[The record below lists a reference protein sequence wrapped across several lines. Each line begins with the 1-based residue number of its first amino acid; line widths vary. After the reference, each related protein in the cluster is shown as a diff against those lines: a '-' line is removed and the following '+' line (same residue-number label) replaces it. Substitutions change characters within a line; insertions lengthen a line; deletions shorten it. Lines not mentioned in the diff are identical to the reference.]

1 MDFTIPHSMQEHLDA
16 LASFVHEQLVPLEP
30 LLLSHQYEPLMAR
43 LDELRHQVQDAGWW
57 APNLP
62 ASVGG
67 HFTSLVDLGLV
78 SEVLG
83 QSPLGH
89 YVFGCQAP
97 DAGNAELMHLF
108 GNQQQQD
115 TWLKPLAA
123 GQIRS
128 CFAMTEPH
136 TAGSNPTLL
145 DTQARLE
152 GDYWVINGRKWF
164 TTAADGADLVIV
176 MAVTDSDAAPHQR
189 ASMIMVP
196 ANTPGYSIIR
206 NIPVMGHAGSGYFSH
221 SEVEFSDCRVP
232 ADSLLG
238 PEGQGFRLAQAR
250 LGPGRIQHCMRWLG
264 IGQRALDEAC
274 RYTRGRRIRRSQ
286 MLSDQQII
294 QSWLAESLAE
304 LRAARALVL
313 QTAWRIDREDFS
325 EVKADVSMIKFYT
338 AQVLQRIIDRCL
350 QMHGALGMTDDT
362 IVAFFFR
369 EERAA
374 RIYDGPDEV
383 HKLSLARAM
392 MKASEQAD
400 SNENST
406 VTGMA
411 NG

>member
-1 MDFTIPHSMQEHLDA
+1 MDFTVPESMQNHLDS
-16 LASFVHEQLVPLEP
+16 LSDFVRQHLIPLEP
-30 LLLSHQYEPLMAR
+30 LLLSHQYEPLMK
-43 LDELRHQVQDAGWW
+43 ELNALRQRVRESGWW

-67 HFTSLVDLGLV
+67 HFTSLVDLGLI

-108 GNQQQQD
+108 GNPSQQE
-115 TWLKPLAA
+115 TWLEPLAA
-123 GQIRS
+123 GRIRS

-145 DTQARLE
+145 ETTATLE
-152 GDYWVINGRKWF
+152 NDSWVINGRKWF

-176 MAVTDSDAAPHQR
+176 MAVTDPDADSHQR
-189 ASMIMVP
+189 ASMILVP
-196 ANTPGYSIIR
+196 TETSGYRIER
-206 NIPVMGHAGSGYFSH
+206 NIPVMGHAGKGYFSH
-221 SEVEFSDCRVP
+221 SEVEFKDCRVP
-232 ADSLLG
+232 ADALLG
-238 PEGQGFRLAQAR
+238 PRGQGFKLAQAR

-274 RYTRGRRIRRSQ
+274 RYTRNRRIRRSQ

-313 QTAWRIDREDFS
+313 QTAWRIDREDFQQ
-325 EVKADVSMIKFYT
+325 VKADVSMIKFYT
-338 AQVLQRIIDRCL
+338 AQVLQRIVDRCL

-362 IVAFFFR
+362 ILAFFFR

-383 HKLSLARAM
+383 HKMSLARAM
-392 MKASEQAD
+392 MKATEEAEASHSD
-400 SNENST
+400 
-406 VTGMA
+406 G
-411 NG
+411 